1 MMPDPSPTEAVVDVE
16 GLTFGFD
23 ASRPVL
29 RDATFRVEALDFA
42 SVIGPNGGGKTTLL
56 KLLLGLLEPD
66 RGSLQVL
73 GTSPQKA
80 RQRVGYMP
88 QHATI
93 DPRFPI
99 DVMDVVLMGR
109 LNSTRAFGPYARRDR
124 LAARSALERAGLG
137 GFERRTIAALSGGE
151 RQRVLVARALAGE
164 PELLLLDE
172 PAAGLD
178 QKVEH
183 DFFQLLA
190 ELNQRMTIVLVSHDL
205 GFVSRYVR
213 TVICVNRTVQVHP
226 TSAVNGRIIA
236 DMYGGEVRL
245 VHHEHSGH

>member
-1 MMPDPSPTEAVVDVE
+1 VTASAATAPVVEVE

-23 ASRPVL
+23 PARPVL
-29 RDATFRVEALDFA
+29 KEATFRVEPLDFA

-56 KLLLGLLEPD
+56 KLLLGLLQPD
-66 RGSLQVL
+66 RGAVRVL

-109 LNSTRAFGPYARRDR
+109 LNATRAFGPYARRDR
-124 LAARSALERAGLG
+124 AAARSALEHAGLA
-137 GFERRTIAALSGGE
+137 GFERRPIAALSGGE
-151 RQRVLVARALAGE
+151 RQRVLVARALAAE

-178 QKVEH
+178 QRVEH
-183 DFFQLLA
+183 DFFQLLV
-190 ELNQRMTIVLVSHDL
+190 ELNRRMTIILVSHDL

-226 TSAVNGRIIA
+226 TSAVNGRVIA

-245 VHHEHSGH
+245 VHHEHAEH

>member
-1 MMPDPSPTEAVVDVE
+1 MTGPAPTAPAVEVE

-23 ASRPVL
+23 PARPVL
-29 RDATFRVEALDFA
+29 RDATFRVEPLDFA
-42 SVIGPNGGGKTTLL
+42 TVIGPNGGGKTTLL

-66 RGSLQVL
+66 RGTLRVL
-73 GTSPQKA
+73 GTSPHKA
-80 RQRVGYMP
+80 RHRVGYMP

-99 DVMDVVLMGR
+99 NVLEVVLMGR
-109 LNSTRAFGPYARRDR
+109 LNSTRRFGPYSRSDRR
-124 LAARSALERAGLG
+124 AAHAALERAGLG
-137 GFERRTIAALSGGE
+137 GFERRPIAALSGGE
-151 RQRVLVARALAGE
+151 RQRVLVARALAAE

-178 QKVEH
+178 QRVEH

-190 ELNQRMTIVLVSHDL
+190 ELNQRMTILLVSHDL

-213 TVICVNRTVQVHP
+213 TVVCVNRTVQVHP

>member
-1 MMPDPSPTEAVVDVE
+1 VTHSHPAAPAVEVE

-23 ASRPVL
+23 PDRPVI
-29 RDATFRVEALDFA
+29 RDAALRVEPLDFA

-56 KLLLGLLEPD
+56 KLLLGLHEPD
-66 RGSLQVL
+66 RGTVRVL
-73 GTSPQKA
+73 GTSPHKA
-80 RQRVGYMP
+80 RQKVGYMP

-93 DPRFPI
+93 DPHFPI

-109 LNSTRAFGPYARRDR
+109 LNATRAFGPYSRSDR
-124 LAARSALERAGLG
+124 AAARSALERAGLG
-137 GFERRTIAALSGGE
+137 GFERRPIAALSGGE
-151 RQRVLVARALAGE
+151 RQRVLVARALAAE

-183 DFFQLLA
+183 DFFQLLV
-190 ELNQRMTIVLVSHDL
+190 ELNERMTIILVSHDL

-226 TSAVNGRIIA
+226 TSAVNGRVIA

-245 VHHEHSGH
+245 VHHEHVEH